1 MKIKYFHSSQ
11 DLYDEL
17 DLDLNSGRN
26 GYHYYEKKIKSE
38 IEGKEYSAF
47 FIMPN
52 KGRTMEELITALSSN
67 DSDVSKQLSMS
78 SYTNKNSKVK
88 EIGSG
93 SVIRIP
99 IFEAYKRNDIKEIL
113 IREGVTDMFEKDKNT
128 LKSLF
133 VDSKKSNVG
142 DIRQTIH
149 FQINEEGVII
159 GGTEPDLVQARGG
172 CGGAIYVTFDNPF
185 VYGLKANRVVRFI
198 GSFYGDEKDFYV

>member
-1 MKIKYFHSSQ
+1 
-11 DLYDEL
+11 
-17 DLDLNSGRN
+17 
-26 GYHYYEKKIKSE
+26 
-38 IEGKEYSAF
+38 
-47 FIMPN
+47 MPN

-99 IFEAYKRNDIKEIL
+99 IFETYKRNDIKEIL
-113 IREGVTDMFEKDKNT
+113 IKEGVTDMFEKDKNT

-133 VDSKKSNVG
+133 VGSNKSKVG

-149 FQINEEGVII
+149 FKINEEGVKI
-159 GGTEPDLVQARGG
+159 GGTEIRDIAQSRSG

-185 VYGLKANRVVRFI
+185 VYGLKANGVVQFI
-198 GSFYGDEKDFYV
+198 GSFYGNEKYFNA